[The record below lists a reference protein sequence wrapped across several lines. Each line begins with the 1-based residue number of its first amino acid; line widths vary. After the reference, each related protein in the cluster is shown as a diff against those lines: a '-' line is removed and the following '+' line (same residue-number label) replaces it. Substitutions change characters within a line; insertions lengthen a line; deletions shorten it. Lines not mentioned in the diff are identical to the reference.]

1 LIKEPTSTYQ
11 RQVRVKM
18 NQDSVDITNKFS
30 IAARE
35 INRLASKIHVKKGS
49 WLFARHVYTTRELLE
64 SKHFDTILAI
74 CEKIGDDVLYWCK
87 NEKLSEEGLGTY
99 KREREKV
106 NLRLNSLNKE
116 IQERE
121 TTPGENLILYFE
133 GFVAMVL
140 KVLPAIESLIK
151 FGAIYLG
158 LNLSKLIDSS
168 TKNQKLLP

>member
-1 LIKEPTSTYQ
+1 
-11 RQVRVKM
+11 
-18 NQDSVDITNKFS
+18 
-30 IAARE
+30 
-35 INRLASKIHVKKGS
+35 
-49 WLFARHVYTTRELLE
+49 LE

-106 NLRLNSLNKE
+106 NGKLNSLNKE

-121 TTPGENLILYFE
+121 TTFGENLISYFE

-140 KVLPAIESLIK
+140 KVLPAIESLLKI
-151 FGAIYLG
+151 GAVYLG
-158 LNLSKLIDSS
+158 LNLSKLLDSS